1 MSDVVPAQSFR
12 IHVDRVDGSR
22 WDEARHWLYSQ
33 PLDEVLDGHDFR
45 PDILGKNHA
54 LELLDRDGA
63 VLESHPVYVQHVAVD
78 PGPDYEQ
85 WEAVFQDPPDF
96 ASFRFVSGPRIVHE
110 QSVSPNA
117 PEVSF
122 SGLEQGQV
130 FGGDVQFGF
139 ELLID
144 DKDGD
149 DLELLILV
157 SADGGQYVY
166 DRAGF
171 FDSKPQGY
179 EMLLSKLGPFTAGDY
194 NLPLTVMSG
203 DRTHKIPRIVAEG
216 SEAVRLLAVVSD
228 GTRVGAARSPVLV
241 LEPFEAPAPTLE
253 IRLMADGQVI
263 GAGGPFDIGARVIEE
278 EYQHGDL
285 RRHHIYLPQPV
296 KDPVVRWTSDID
308 GDITDH
314 IKPNRTA
321 GELVKI
327 DLSPGRWRTLDEDDP
342 SLDSGRLDVG
352 ALTPGPHTLT
362 ATFTADSGLQAS
374 DSIVVTILG
383 PDDYGVTL
391 RVPPVR
397 GRSRADATEILTRAG
412 YEVIVIESPYQ
423 AEAGTVIGQEPHSS
437 TVLAPGE
444 AVTITVSTGPE

>member
-12 IHVDRVDGSR
+12 INVDSDGSR

-33 PLDEVLDGHDFR
+33 PLDEVLDGHSFR
-45 PDILGKNHA
+45 PEILAESRA

-63 VLESHPVYVQHVAVD
+63 VLESYPVYVQHVAVD

-96 ASFRFVSGPRIVHE
+96 ASFRFVSGQRIVHE

-122 SGLEQGQV
+122 LGLEQDQV
-130 FGGDVQFGF
+130 FASDAQFGF

-144 DKDGD
+144 DGDGD

-157 SADGGQYVY
+157 STDGGQYVY

-171 FDSKPQGY
+171 FDSRPAGY
-179 EMLLSKLGPFTAGDY
+179 EMLLSRLGPFTAEDY
-194 NLPLTVMSG
+194 GSPLTVMSG

-216 SEAVRLLAVVSD
+216 SEAVQLLAVVSD
-228 GTRVGAARSPVLV
+228 GARIGAVQSQVFVLR
-241 LEPFEAPAPTLE
+241 PFEAPAPTLQ

-263 GAGGPFDIGARVIEE
+263 GAGGPFDIGVRVTEE

-285 RRHHIYLPQPV
+285 RRRHIYLPQPV
-296 KDPVVRWTSDID
+296 GGRALRWSSDID

-314 IKPNRTA
+314 ITPKRTS
-321 GELVKI
+321 GGFKEI
-327 DLSPGRWRTLDEDDP
+327 DVSPGVLRTVDEDDP
-342 SLDSGRLDVG
+342 SLDSGRLDAS
-352 ALTPGPHTLT
+352 ALTPGPHTLV
-362 ATFTADSGLQAS
+362 AIFTADSGLQAS
-374 DSIVVTILG
+374 DSIVVTILDSVSQG
-383 PDDYGVTL
+383 ENP
-391 RVPPVR
+391 RVPQVR
-397 GRSRADATEILTRAG
+397 GFNRADATEILRRAG
-412 YEVIVIESPYQ
+412 YEVIVIDSPYQ
-423 AEAGTVIGQEPHSS
+423 AEAGTVIGQEPHSRAE
-437 TVLAPGE
+437 LAPGE
-444 AVTITVSTGPE
+444 AVTITVSTGPG